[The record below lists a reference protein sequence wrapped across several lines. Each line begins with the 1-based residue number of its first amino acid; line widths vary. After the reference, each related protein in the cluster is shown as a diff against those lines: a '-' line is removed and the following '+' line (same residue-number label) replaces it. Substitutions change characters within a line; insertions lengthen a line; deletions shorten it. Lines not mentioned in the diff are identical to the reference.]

1 MIQRNKYIHIY
12 ITMPKKRKAGKNTKS
27 KNITEGKRNLIEPD
41 LTCQV
46 FGILTK
52 TLGSR
57 FFDVNCLDGKQR
69 RCKVR
74 NKRLRVK
81 QDDVVIISLR
91 EFDDKNAD
99 IIYTIDN
106 GKIENK
112 GNHEHLMENSAV
124 YKKLQLQENSNEN

>member
-1 MIQRNKYIHIY
+1 
-12 ITMPKKRKAGKNTKS
+12 MPKKKKAGKNTKS
-27 KNITEGKRNLIEPD
+27 KNVVEVKRNLIEPE
-41 LTCQV
+41 LNYQV

-57 FFDVNCLDGKQR
+57 FFDVKCLDGKQR

-74 NKRLRVK
+74 NKRLCVK

-99 IIYTIDN
+99 IIYKYNSEEVRELQRIGSLPSGESLEIKLDEN
-106 GKIENK
+106 DIEDDCAFDF
-112 GNHEHLMENSAV
+112 EDI
-124 YKKLQLQENSNEN
+124 

>member
-1 MIQRNKYIHIY
+1 
-12 ITMPKKRKAGKNTKS
+12 MPKKNKAAKNTKT
-27 KNITEGKRNLIEPD
+27 KNISQEKRNLIEPD
-41 LTCQV
+41 LNCQV

-74 NKRLRVK
+74 SKRLKVK
-81 QDDVVIISLR
+81 QDDVVIVSLR

-99 IIYTIDN
+99 IIYKYNSEEVRELQSAGSLPNTESLGVKLNESDVEDECGFDFN
-106 GKIENK
+106 GI
-112 GNHEHLMENSAV
+112 
-124 YKKLQLQENSNEN
+124 

>member
-1 MIQRNKYIHIY
+1 
-12 ITMPKKRKAGKNTKS
+12 MPKKKKAGKNTKS
-27 KNITEGKRNLIEPD
+27 KNVVEVKRNLIEPD
-41 LTCQV
+41 LNCQV

-99 IIYTIDN
+99 IIYKYNSEEVRELQRIGSLPSGESLGIKLDEN
-106 GKIENK
+106 DIE
-112 GNHEHLMENSAV
+112 EDCAFDFEDI
-124 YKKLQLQENSNEN
+124 

>member
-1 MIQRNKYIHIY
+1 
-12 ITMPKKRKAGKNTKS
+12 MPKKKKAGKNTKS
-27 KNITEGKRNLIEPD
+27 KNITEEKRNLIEPD
-41 LTCQV
+41 LSCQV

-69 RCKVR
+69 RCRVR

-99 IIYTIDN
+99 IIYKYNSEEVRELQRIGSLPSGESLGIKYDENDN
-106 GKIENK
+106 EDDCTFDFDDI
-112 GNHEHLMENSAV
+112 
-124 YKKLQLQENSNEN
+124 

>member
-1 MIQRNKYIHIY
+1 
-12 ITMPKKRKAGKNTKS
+12 MPKKKKAGKNTKS
-27 KNITEGKRNLIEPD
+27 KNITDEKRNLIEPD
-41 LTCQV
+41 LSCQV

-99 IIYTIDN
+99 IIYRYNSEEVRELQRVGSLPSGESLGIKLDEN
-106 GKIENK
+106 DIED
-112 GNHEHLMENSAV
+112 ECAFDF
-124 YKKLQLQENSNEN
+124 YDI

>member
-1 MIQRNKYIHIY
+1 
-12 ITMPKKRKAGKNTKS
+12 MPKKKKAGKNTKS
-27 KNITEGKRNLIEPD
+27 KNITEEKRNLIEPD
-41 LTCQV
+41 LSCQV

-99 IIYTIDN
+99 IIYRYNSEEVRELQRFGSLPLGESLGIKSDEN
-106 GKIENK
+106 DIEDDY
-112 GNHEHLMENSAV
+112 AFDFDDI
-124 YKKLQLQENSNEN
+124 

>member
-1 MIQRNKYIHIY
+1 MPNK
-12 ITMPKKRKAGKNTKS
+12 KKAGKNTKS
-27 KNITEGKRNLIEPD
+27 KNVVEVKRDLIEPD
-41 LTCQV
+41 ISSQV

-99 IIYTIDN
+99 IIYKYNSEEVRELQSIGSLPSGESLGIKLDEN
-106 GKIENK
+106 DIEDDCAFDF
-112 GNHEHLMENSAV
+112 ENI
-124 YKKLQLQENSNEN
+124 

>member
-1 MIQRNKYIHIY
+1 
-12 ITMPKKRKAGKNTKS
+12 MPKKKKAGKNTKS
-27 KNITEGKRNLIEPD
+27 KNVVEVKRGLIEPD
-41 LTCQV
+41 LSCQV

-99 IIYTIDN
+99 IIYKYNSEEVRELQRIGSLPSGESLGIKLDEN
-106 GKIENK
+106 DIEDDCAFDF
-112 GNHEHLMENSAV
+112 EEL
-124 YKKLQLQENSNEN
+124 

>member
-1 MIQRNKYIHIY
+1 
-12 ITMPKKRKAGKNTKS
+12 MPKKKKAGKNTKS
-27 KNITEGKRNLIEPD
+27 KNVVEVKRDLIEPD
-41 LTCQV
+41 LSCQV

-99 IIYTIDN
+99 IIYKYNSEEVRELQRIGSLPSGESLGIKLDEN
-106 GKIENK
+106 DIEDDCAFDF
-112 GNHEHLMENSAV
+112 EDI
-124 YKKLQLQENSNEN
+124 

>member
-1 MIQRNKYIHIY
+1 MPNK
-12 ITMPKKRKAGKNTKS
+12 KKAGKNTKS
-27 KNITEGKRNLIEPD
+27 KNITDEKRNLIEPD
-41 LTCQV
+41 LSCQV

-81 QDDVVIISLR
+81 QDDIVIISLR

-99 IIYTIDN
+99 IIYRYNYEEVRELQRIGSLPSGESLGIKLDENDIEDDCGFDFDN
-106 GKIENK
+106 I
-112 GNHEHLMENSAV
+112 
-124 YKKLQLQENSNEN
+124 

>member
-1 MIQRNKYIHIY
+1 
-12 ITMPKKRKAGKNTKS
+12 MPKKKKAGKNTKS
-27 KNITEGKRNLIEPD
+27 KNITEEKRNLIEPD

-99 IIYTIDN
+99 IIYRYNSEEVRELQRLGSLPSGESLGIKSDEN
-106 GKIENK
+106 DIEDDC
-112 GNHEHLMENSAV
+112 AFDFDDI
-124 YKKLQLQENSNEN
+124 

>member
-1 MIQRNKYIHIY
+1 
-12 ITMPKKRKAGKNTKS
+12 MPKKKKAGKNTKS
-27 KNITEGKRNLIEPD
+27 KNITDEKRNLIEPD
-41 LTCQV
+41 LSCQV

-99 IIYTIDN
+99 IIYRYNSEEVRELQRVGSLPSGESLGIKLDEN
-106 GKIENK
+106 DIED
-112 GNHEHLMENSAV
+112 ECAFDFDDI
-124 YKKLQLQENSNEN
+124 

>member
-1 MIQRNKYIHIY
+1 
-12 ITMPKKRKAGKNTKS
+12 MPKKNKAGKNTKS
-27 KNITEGKRNLIEPD
+27 KNIMEEKRNLIEPD
-41 LTCQV
+41 LSCQV

-52 TLGSR
+52 ALGSR

-99 IIYTIDN
+99 IIYRYNSEEVRELQRIGSLPLGESLGTKLDESDN
-106 GKIENK
+106 EDNCAFDFDDI
-112 GNHEHLMENSAV
+112 
-124 YKKLQLQENSNEN
+124 

>member
-1 MIQRNKYIHIY
+1 MPNK
-12 ITMPKKRKAGKNTKS
+12 KKAGKNTKS
-27 KNITEGKRNLIEPD
+27 KNITDEKRNLIEPD
-41 LTCQV
+41 LSCQV

-99 IIYTIDN
+99 IIYRYNSEEVRELQRLGSLPSGESLGIKSHEND
-106 GKIENK
+106 IEDDC
-112 GNHEHLMENSAV
+112 AFDFDDI
-124 YKKLQLQENSNEN
+124 